1 MLLDS
6 NIIGNTSEYFEKIGI
21 SEEEIDWNETDDP
34 KYLVSIKE
42 VDAIGEI
49 IAFQVSFWC
58 LRRLGNC
65 CQSNGD
71 TIRRMLREKIKFYEE
86 TFGKEY
92 QDFNEDLI
100 W

>member
-34 KYLVSIKE
+34 KYLVSIKK

-49 IAFQVSFWC
+49 IACQVSFWC